1 MWSRR
6 FAFLN
11 NWHGFLCHS
20 GWHEVK
26 ENIINFFFSFVQVDA
41 AVLQYQNQKLVQQ
54 LDSQKHELQSLE
66 AKIKELQE
74 KQTSYDEMLITVN
87 QLWNLVNCEIP
98 LFPFYFLYTALFSGL
113 SISCSLDCLMGNFAM
128 LSL

>member
-1 MWSRR
+1 M
-6 FAFLN
+6 
-11 NWHGFLCHS
+11 
-20 GWHEVK
+20 
-26 ENIINFFFSFVQVDA
+26 
-41 AVLQYQNQKLVQQ
+41 QQ

-98 LFPFYFLYTALFSGL
+98 LFPIYFLYTAIWEIPLFPVVW
-113 SISCSLDCLMGNFAM
+113 IV
-128 LSL
+128 